1 VARAIVD
8 GTTLPGDVEVD
19 GERLERVGV
28 PPPGRRGTATAGF
41 VDLQV
46 NGYAG
51 VDFLHADGAGYAAAG
66 RALVAAGV
74 TTHQPT
80 FITAAPEVHR
90 RAVEVVAG
98 LPPDATAPRIAGIH
112 LEGPFLASERRGA
125 HNPELL
131 RPPDLELAA
140 DLIDRGPVTYVT
152 LAPELP
158 GGLDLVR
165 LLVGRGIVVALG
177 HSNAEAACAH
187 AGFDAGATTVTHL
200 FNAMPPMDHR
210 APGLAGVALA
220 RDDVIVQV
228 ICDGVHV
235 ADDAVRLAFAA
246 ARGRFAL
253 VTDAISATGLSDG
266 TYALGDREV
275 VVAGNESRLADG
287 TLAGSV
293 LTMDQAVRNLIELG
307 VRIED
312 AVAAA
317 SAVPARVLR
326 RSDLGRL
333 TPGAPAD
340 IVVLDNG
347 LKPLR
352 TLIGGTEAF
361 CSPG

>member
-1 VARAIVD
+1 
-8 GTTLPGDVEVD
+8 
-19 GERLERVGV
+19 
-28 PPPGRRGTATAGF
+28 
-41 VDLQV
+41 
-46 NGYAG
+46 
-51 VDFLHADGAGYAAAG
+51 
-66 RALVAAGV
+66 
-74 TTHQPT
+74 
-80 FITAAPEVHR
+80 
-90 RAVEVVAG
+90 
-98 LPPDATAPRIAGIH
+98 
-112 LEGPFLASERRGA
+112 
-125 HNPELL
+125 
-131 RPPDLELAA
+131 
-140 DLIDRGPVTYVT
+140 
-152 LAPELP
+152 
-158 GGLDLVR
+158 
-165 LLVGRGIVVALG
+165 
-177 HSNAEAACAH
+177 
-187 AGFDAGATTVTHL
+187 
-200 FNAMPPMDHR
+200 
-210 APGLAGVALA
+210 
-220 RDDVIVQV
+220 VIVQV

-275 VVAGNESRLADG
+275 VVAGNQSRLADG

-312 AVAAA
+312 AVAAV

-340 IVVLDNG
+340 IVVLDDG